1 MNFGS
6 VEAGGTKFVCA
17 VGDETGKVLDSVSF
31 RTTAPKETLAQ
42 VVSYSKEKDVAAIGV
57 ASFGP
62 IELRP
67 ESPQYGHITSTPKLA
82 WQNAD
87 FIGPL
92 KRALDVPLSWTTD
105 VNASAYG
112 EYIAAKSQDSPVNSL
127 VYYTIGTGVGA
138 GCVYKDQFIG
148 DLGHP
153 EMGHVRVER
162 DPRDAD
168 FTGICPFH
176 GDCLEGLIAGPTFE
190 ERTGL
195 PGAEVPRSDEAWDI
209 MSGYMAQAA
218 VQATLTLRP
227 GKIVIG
233 GSVANSDFLGMV
245 RTHFANIL
253 NGYVQLPDLTS
264 YLTMP
269 IVSGNGSATL
279 GNLVLAKYKHEN
291 VGA

>member
-17 VGDETGKVLDSVSF
+17 VGDETGKVLDSVAF
-31 RTTAPKETLAQ
+31 RTTTPQETLAR
-42 VVSYSKEKDVAAIGV
+42 VISYFQEKDVAAIGI

-67 ESPQYGHITSTPKLA
+67 ESPRYGYITSTPKLA
-82 WQNAD
+82 WQNAA

-112 EYIAAKSQDSPVNSL
+112 EYIAAKRHDVPLNSL

-138 GCVYKDQFIG
+138 GCVYDGQFIG

-162 DPRDAD
+162 DPRDAN
-168 FTGICPFH
+168 FKGICPFH

-190 ERTGL
+190 KRTGL
-195 PGAEVPRSDEAWDI
+195 HGAEVPHSHEVWDI

-233 GSVANSDFLGMV
+233 GSVSNPDFLGMV
-245 RTHFANIL
+245 RTHFANLL
-253 NGYVQLPDLTS
+253 NGYVQLPDLAS

-279 GNLVLAKYKHEN
+279 GNLVMAKHKYEKVE
-291 VGA
+291 A